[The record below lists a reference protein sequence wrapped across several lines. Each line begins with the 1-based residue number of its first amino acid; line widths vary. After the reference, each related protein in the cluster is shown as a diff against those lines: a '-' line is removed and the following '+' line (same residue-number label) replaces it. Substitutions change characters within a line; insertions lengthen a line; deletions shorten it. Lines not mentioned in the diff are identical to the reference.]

1 MANAIISDLT
11 GKTISKDSA
20 YKVSV
25 YSQSAKTH
33 IDLDCEFVEE
43 LKNILALALQ
53 NGCKWYKLVKKE
65 DKWERDYVPN

>member
-11 GKTISKDSA
+11 GKTIPKDSA

-25 YSQSAKTH
+25 YSNGTKAH

-43 LKNILALALQ
+43 LQNILKLATQ
-53 NGCKWYKLVKKE
+53 NGCKWYQLAKTNE
-65 DKWERDYVPN
+65 GKWERKYVP